1 MKRDLNIY
9 NYGHAVRQLEIAENA
24 VEAPADEN
32 QQVFDKHDPNEV
44 FIKLVYSIDSR
55 TKLPTGDL
63 NYLISDKANPEVKD
77 WVLKNIMLDTSAAAV
92 PAAPRGMSDDDIAT
106 LARNPKEDINTYM
119 NRINDFARYNVGL
132 MERLSTEYLE
142 KQRDVQLKSEESS
155 VSSE

>member
-24 VEAPADEN
+24 VEAPSDDN
-32 QQVFDKHDPNEV
+32 QQVFDNHDPNSV

-63 NYLISDKANPEVKD
+63 NYLVSDKANPEVKE
-77 WVLKNIMLDTSAAAV
+77 WVLKNIMLDTSSAAV
-92 PAAPRGMSDDDIAT
+92 PAAPKGLSDDDIAA

-132 MERLSTEYLE
+132 MQRLSTEYLE
-142 KQRDVQLKSEESS
+142 KQRDVQSESS
-155 VSSE
+155 AAAVPSE